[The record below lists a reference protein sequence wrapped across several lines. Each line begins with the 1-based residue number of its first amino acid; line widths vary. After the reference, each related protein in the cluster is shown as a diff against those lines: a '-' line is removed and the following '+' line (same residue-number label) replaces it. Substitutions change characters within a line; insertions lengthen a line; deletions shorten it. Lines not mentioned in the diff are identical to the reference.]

1 MAEYSQEDLQAWRDE
16 NPWDHEIPDEVITD
30 WFGFQVF
37 VLGRRSA
44 ELGGTVR
51 EQFEALMEKI
61 DQYRLDF
68 IRRWWNS

>member
-1 MAEYSQEDLQAWRDE
+1 MPEYTAEDLQAWRVE
-16 NPWDHEIPDEVITD
+16 NPWDAEIPDEVITD
-30 WFGFQVF
+30 WFGFQTF

-44 ELGGTVR
+44 EFGGTVR

-68 IRRWWNS
+68 IHRWWNS